1 MKKFKVEGKL
11 KLKTEKKFS
20 RRVEAENRNMAS
32 HKINSLFG
40 NVYRLKRNRI
50 VIEKIEEIK

>member
-1 MKKFKVEGKL
+1 MRFKIEGKL

-20 RRVEAENRNMAS
+20 RQIEAINKNMAS
-32 HKINSLFG
+32 HKIKSFFG

-50 VIEKIEEIK
+50 VIEKIEEMK